1 MFITLP
7 KIKNNIVTLDKSRIT
22 LLDVDTEQN
31 LLVYSLS
38 YSIKQKPFILNNVS
52 KVIISVYDEKFKSP
66 NGSEIDENSTSMV
79 IAKYLTIKKQAQTNY
94 QKSNLLARII
104 SNASLSI
111 DDETRKSILLNPD
124 IFIPLISFTGLLII
138 TIFIRRIFYKN

>member
-79 IAKYLTIKKQAQTNY
+79 IAKYLTVKKQAQTNY

-104 SNASLSI
+104 SNASL
-111 DDETRKSILLNPD
+111 
-124 IFIPLISFTGLLII
+124 
-138 TIFIRRIFYKN
+138 